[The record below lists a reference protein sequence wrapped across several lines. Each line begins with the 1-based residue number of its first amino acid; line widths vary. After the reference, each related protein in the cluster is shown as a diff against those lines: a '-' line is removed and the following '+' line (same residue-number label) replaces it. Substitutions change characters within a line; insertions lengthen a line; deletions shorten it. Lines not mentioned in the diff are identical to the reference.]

1 MDSFLTLPSACPSL
15 SLMPTEP
22 YSPQARARAATTE
35 VSSRSQVLGH
45 ERWRWLRLGVASE

>member
-1 MDSFLTLPSACPSL
+1 MDGFLTLPSACPSL

-22 YSPQARARAATTE
+22 YSLQARERAATTE